1 MRGRNL
7 LVAAAVTCGVA
18 ACARRAAVPL
28 PAPSLP
34 PLAPPPGLTVSLVWN
49 APVDLDLYLTDPTSE
64 TVYFANTPSRTGA
77 RLVRDA
83 RCPDLTMADAPFV
96 EVANMPEPLPGR
108 YRVGVDFI
116 DACAAP
122 AAAVSFRVAVDYGDT
137 RRETIGTVELA
148 HFQPKVLEF
157 ELQRSQ
163 VDGTAGGAM
172 DLSAPLQE
180 D

>member
-7 LVAAAVTCGVA
+7 LLTAALAGGVA
-18 ACARRAAVPL
+18 ACARRAPLPL

-34 PLAPPPGLTVSLVWN
+34 RQAPPPGLTVSLAWSV
-49 APVDLDLYLTDPTSE
+49 PVDLDLYLTDPTSE
-64 TVYFANTPSRTGA
+64 TVYFANNPSRTGA
-77 RLVRDA
+77 RLIRDA
-83 RCPDLTMADAPFV
+83 RCSEITAADAPFV

-116 DACAAP
+116 DNCQSPSAP
-122 AAAVSFRVAVDYGDT
+122 VSFRIVVDYGET
-137 RRETIGTVELA
+137 RREITGTAALA

-157 ELQRSQ
+157 ALQRSQ
-163 VDGTAGGAM
+163 ADGAM
-172 DLSAPLQE
+172 DLSAPSQE